1 MINFRIIIFFIVD
14 RYWSLL
20 FYLFT
25 NVLSYYFTVL
35 KQWYNQIS
43 QVKVLTQRPHTEQG
57 EVADPEVHPLDPEGE
72 WADSEEVCYW
82 YVIKLPCT
90 IASFKNWFLC
100 LLHRH
105 VCSHLQIVIYS
116 SSIACPRLGWVCIL
130 GRVGV
135 WILILLFSLFFLFLN
150 ISLPSDQKRSW

>member
-116 SSIACPRLGWVCIL
+116 SSIACPRLVHPYLIVLSKATYMFAPSL
-130 GRVGV
+130 GF
-135 WILILLFSLFFLFLN
+135 IQLLILWLSVSNMSL
-150 ISLPSDQKRSW
+150 